1 MYADCSNAYA
11 DKVYNIPKVHP
22 SYKADLDRDR
32 DGVACETAIDG
43 GRDLSGYQPTT
54 TATATPSVTNTALPV
69 TGTDS
74 SAPLI
79 SAALFLV
86 FGGSAL
92 VLMARKR
99 YRGAHR

>member
-43 GRDLSGYQPTT
+43 GRDLSGYQPSTST
-54 TATATPSVTNTALPV
+54 SATPSTTQSSLPV

-74 SAPLI
+74 TTGFV

>member
-22 SYKADLDRDR
+22 SYKVDLDRDR

-43 GRDLSGYQPTT
+43 GRDLSGYQPATST
-54 TATATPSVTNTALPV
+54 TAQPSVTNTALPV
-69 TGTDS
+69 TGADS
-74 SAPLI
+74 TGAFI